1 MPKENPK
8 KYLFIF
14 VAGLLITILALL
26 LAPTARAGGLTEVT
40 VAPINP
46 DFLRYLQNKEAAI
59 QLQRAPDERPGLIP
73 SPLDLSHLKGESI
86 FPGVR
91 LLGLP
96 VSYDLRSLGK
106 VTPVKNQGSCGDCW
120 AFATYGSLESILM
133 PSEVWD
139 FSENNLKNTHGFDL
153 DPCDGGNADISTA
166 YLARWSGPVKES
178 DDTYILPNPVNTSPS
193 GLQLQK
199 HIQEVFIIPDRAG
212 PFDNDN
218 IKQTVMTYGA
228 LFTTMYWSASYY
240 NATYKSY
247 YYNGT
252 SQANHAVTIVGWDDN
267 KVIPS
272 APGNGAFIIKNS
284 WGTSFGENGYF
295 YISYYDSNIGNSN
308 YLFDGAEPLTSW
320 SRAYQYDPLGW
331 MGSYGYGS
339 NAAWFANIF
348 TAAANEQLAAV
359 SFYTASPN
367 STYEVYVYSNVSS
380 VPTSG
385 SLSGN
390 KTGAISLPGYH
401 TISLEQPVPL
411 SSGQRFSIVV
421 KLTTPGYNY
430 PIPLEYPYSGYSS
443 AATAHAGESY
453 ISRDGALW
461 SDLTTSYANANV
473 CLKAFTTVTDN
484 SSAIGAFNSS
494 TGTFYL
500 KNANSAGPAD
510 VTFRYGPAGSGWKPV
525 TGDWDGDG
533 KRTVGLYNP
542 ATGTFYLKNTNAAG
556 AADITFAFISAGSGW
571 KPVTGDWDGD
581 GIDSV
586 GLFDPVKGIFYLKN
600 TNGAGPADLTFRY
613 GPAGAGWIPIAGDWN
628 GDGIDT
634 IGLYNPATRT
644 FYLKNTNSAGPA
656 DITFTFSPGGTGLI
670 PIAGDWDGDGIDT
683 VGLFDP
689 VKGIFY
695 LKNTNAAGPADLT
708 FRYGPA
714 GALWAPVAGN
724 WDGLP

>member
-1 MPKENPK
+1 MLKKNPK
-8 KYLFIF
+8 KSLFI
-14 VAGLLITILALL
+14 VVTGLFITAFLLL
-26 LAPTARAGGLTEVT
+26 LAPALRAGELTAEA
-40 VAPINP
+40 VAPVNP
-46 DFLRYLQNKEAAI
+46 DFLRYLQNREAGILRQATE
-59 QLQRAPDERPGLIP
+59 ERPGLIP

-91 LLGLP
+91 LLGFP

-120 AFATYGSLESILM
+120 AFATYGSLESILT

-153 DPCDGGNADISTA
+153 DPCAGGNADMSTA

-228 LFTTMYWSASYY
+228 LFTSMYWNDSYY

-267 KVIPS
+267 KVIPA

-308 YLFDGAEPLTSW
+308 YLFDGAAPLTSW
-320 SRAYQYDPLGW
+320 SRVYQYDPLGW
-331 MGSYGYGS
+331 MGSYGYGG
-339 NAAWFANIF
+339 NAAWFSNIF

-367 STYEVYVYSNVSS
+367 STYEVYVYLNA
-380 VPTSG
+380 TSG
-385 SLSGN
+385 PKSGLLSGN
-390 KTGAISLPGYH
+390 TTGTTSSPGYH
-401 TISLEQPVPL
+401 TVSLNPSIPL
-411 SSGQRFSIVV
+411 SSGQRFSVV
-421 KLTTPGYNY
+421 AKLITPGYNY

-461 SDLTTSYANANV
+461 SDLTTSYADTNV

-484 SSAIGAFNSS
+484 SSSIGAFNPS

-556 AADITFAFISAGSGW
+556 AADITFTFISAGSGW

-586 GLFDPVKGIFYLKN
+586 GLFD
-600 TNGAGPADLTFRY
+600 
-613 GPAGAGWIPIAGDWN
+613 
-628 GDGIDT
+628 
-634 IGLYNPATRT
+634 
-644 FYLKNTNSAGPA
+644 S
-656 DITFTFSPGGTGLI
+656 
-670 PIAGDWDGDGIDT
+670 
-683 VGLFDP
+683 

-695 LKNTNAAGPADLT
+695 LKNTNAAGSAGLT